1 MLKKS
6 GQSKPK
12 SFANQLL
19 LKRLEIAG
27 FNNIAT
33 LTGDNPQEAI
43 DTLVFG
49 RELIRGPNLTKRNK
63 YSDAFTDGELN
74 EKFSIDQG
82 EITRSTTDVQT
93 FNIQLTDQTSQAE
106 LAIGTSIVFA
116 SGQSALFSDE
126 SIKVVHDQK
135 KGAAFQIEVAQHIR
149 PNVFKTIG
157 EFTVDHKQPNG
168 LSADTTKRIQSAANV
183 YKLLDELIK
192 LYENSTLTNT
202 KNRNAEMQKL
212 LSAAFII
219 AENDKLTNENKV
231 EMILAKSRSVLN
243 NENKNAGKF
252 SLTGLFH
259 NKLSTQ
265 HSGTESFASALK
277 SIISTHDPH
286 EKALRRMYSEMN
298 QLSTAQDSTSAEAK
312 MLALHKE
319 FINYVKTH
327 RLDSNPEYKQS
338 IVVFNN
344 LYRKA
349 HEHISATLS
358 QEEDDVVILPKSE
371 PKQHKTSKHDD
382 DVTFVHPKDTKF
394 PIIEMHKKMIL
405 HELQELRDSELL
417 APQTRTTISAIMK
430 CLKANNIDQKQF
442 ETIIQSACK
451 RRNLLQKQGKIPK
464 EVGKQFTRVLNALNE
479 VHNEKMSPTKF
490 ESIIRH
496 EFKNLK
502 ESRKE
507 ALGMESRSSRL
518 RY

>member
-27 FNNIAT
+27 FNNIAQ
-33 LTGDNPQEAI
+33 LSGDNPEQVLDAFF
-43 DTLVFG
+43 VKRG
-49 RELIRGPNLTKRNK
+49 LIHGTGNSKDAK
-63 YSDAFTDGELN
+63 YSDAFTNGVLNNGFTMDDEFSRSSTELRLFRIRVAN
-74 EKFSIDQG
+74 QSSDA
-82 EITRSTTDVQT
+82 D
-93 FNIQLTDQTSQAE
+93 
-106 LAIGTSIVFA
+106 LAISTCIAFA
-116 SGQSALFSDE
+116 MGQTDLYDE
-126 SIKVVHDQK
+126 QMAKTAQDLK
-135 KGAAFQIEVAQHIR
+135 KATIFRNEVSNNIR

-192 LYENSTLTNT
+192 LYEDSTLTNT
-202 KNRNAEMQKL
+202 KSRNASMQKL
-212 LSAAFII
+212 LSEAFAIV
-219 AENDKLTNENKV
+219 ENDQLANENKIA
-231 EMILAKSRSVLN
+231 MILAKSRSVLN

-298 QLSTAQDSTSAEAK
+298 QLSTAQDSTSAKEK

-371 PKQHKTSKHDD
+371 PEPKQHKTSKHDD
-382 DVTFVHPKDTKF
+382 DVTFVHPKDTKY
-394 PIIEMHKKMIL
+394 PVIEKNKSMIIS
-405 HELQELRDSELL
+405 ELQKLRDADLL
-417 APQTRTTISAIMK
+417 SPKTKTTISAIIK
-430 CLKANNIDQKQF
+430 CLKSNPVNEQQF
-442 ETIIQSACK
+442 EAIIQGACK
-451 RRNLLQKQGKIPK
+451 RRNIMQKKGLITKDI
-464 EVGKQFTRVLNALNE
+464 GKQFTKIVNALNE
-479 VHNEKMSPTKF
+479 LHNEEMSPKKF
-490 ESIIRH
+490 DSILRH
-496 EFKNLK
+496 EFKHLK
-502 ESRKE
+502 ETRLDAQNLTSR
-507 ALGMESRSSRL
+507 SRL